1 MGKQNVPMN
10 SDNKGKSNSN
20 MTEEKTPIYSGNMY
34 EYDGA
39 YYDKQ
44 FPLEWAKSHLPG
56 TGPKECL
63 NCNDY
68 GIWLGVFVGYCANC
82 AADYGFARTSGFLAR
97 GVPNP
102 VESIPTPFDEYLLG
116 VSLGEIGKPCLPPPT
131 PLRRL
136 RNPDYYKI
144 REEEKQESY
153 ADYFDKIIPQT
164 TFAEEPDHDDCSECN
179 KNTAFV
185 ANDSEAWRR
194 ENLPAGTYYRRR
206 DPSGNHADWLS
217 HVNEFLLSENQQLKR
232 ALNNE
237 TVRMGHYKRLWK
249 ADHDQINYLME
260 LISTLEAELDLK
272 G

>member
-1 MGKQNVPMN
+1 MN
-10 SDNKGKSNSN
+10 NDNDSKSN
-20 MTEEKTPIYSGNMY
+20 MTEEQTPIYSGNMY

-39 YYDKQ
+39 YYDKH

-82 AADYGFARTSGFLAR
+82 AADYGFARTSGFLDR
-97 GVPNP
+97 GFPNL
-102 VESIPTPFDEYLLG
+102 VESIPTPFDEYLRG
-116 VSLGEIGKPCLPPPT
+116 VSLGEIGNLEKPRLPPPT

-144 REEEKQESY
+144 REEQESY
-153 ADYFDKIIPQT
+153 VDYFDNIVPQT
-164 TFAEEPDHDDCSECN
+164 TFAEEPDNDDCDC
-179 KNTAFV
+179 NTAFV

-194 ENLPAGTYYRRR
+194 ENLPKGIYYRRR
-206 DPSGNHADWLS
+206 DPSGNKSEWLS
-217 HVNEFLLSENQQLKR
+217 KVNEFLRSENEQLKR

-260 LISTLEAELDLK
+260 LISTLEAELELN